1 MAGRYHVEQ
10 SKDSNSLRSLN
21 ERRDGRE
28 PVMRSLRRKSA
39 SHEVSQPDSQHTQHT
54 AACEP
59 SGKHYIR
66 ESAFCIALPATHI
79 AVWTPEVTLVRY
91 CSRCSDF
98 SSLPKREKMLHNPA
112 SCMLTW
118 YKHSLAGDSSASYY
132 CQPNYCCRHVARSI
146 LDCCN
151 MLPRPYL

>member
-1 MAGRYHVEQ
+1 MA
-10 SKDSNSLRSLN
+10 S
-21 ERRDGRE
+21 
-28 PVMRSLRRKSA
+28 KSA

-118 YKHSLAGDSSASYY
+118 YKHSLAGDSSASYC
-132 CQPNYCCRHVARSI
+132 CQQQQQGATVRLHTAASLI
-146 LDCCN
+146 IAAD
-151 MLPRPYL
+151 M